1 MLEFR
6 AAKKEDCRIIA
17 ELYSISS
24 DGVADYIW
32 TQLAKDGENIYNIG
46 QRRYENEDSV
56 FSYKNCIVVEKDKK
70 IIGMLVA
77 FPMISDGTVSDDPV
91 LAPYSHLEFDNSF
104 YICGVAL
111 FSEYR
116 GLGIGT
122 ELMQLAEQQA
132 KIRKFNTL
140 SLVVF
145 EENADAVRLYEKL
158 GYKEVQ
164 REKIVPHPLIHY
176 TGDAILMIKNLSK

>member
-1 MLEFR
+1 
-6 AAKKEDCRIIA
+6 
-17 ELYSISS
+17 
-24 DGVADYIW
+24 
-32 TQLAKDGENIYNIG
+32 
-46 QRRYENEDSV
+46 
-56 FSYKNCIVVEKDKK
+56 
-70 IIGMLVA
+70 
-77 FPMISDGTVSDDPV
+77 

-145 EENADAVRLYEKL
+145 EENTDAVRLYEKL